1 MGYSLLFLLV
11 ILFYRYGGIRNDDA
25 VVVYIAGDATIVYFA
40 LYIQGADNHRR
51 GVTTLCVD
59 RRGVTTLG
67 VDRRGAT
74 TRGIDR
80 RGAITL
86 GVDRPL
92 GYQKKTYSLLYF
104 YILVD
109 PYLVLCKLLAVRH
122 QHVGKVLI
130 LDTPFEI
137 VFNNGNN
144 IFYALSLV

>member
-51 GVTTLCVD
+51 GVTTL
-59 RRGVTTLG
+59 G
-67 VDRRGAT
+67 VDRRDVT

-137 VFNNGNN
+137 V
-144 IFYALSLV
+144 

>member
-40 LYIQGADNHRR
+40 LYIEGADNHLR
-51 GVTTLCVD
+51 GVTI
-59 RRGVTTLG
+59 LG
-67 VDRRGAT
+67 VDRGYVTA
-74 TRGIDR
+74 RGIDR

-86 GVDRPL
+86 GVERPL

-137 VFNNGNN
+137 V
-144 IFYALSLV
+144 